1 MVSDTPNHQVPD
13 TAVEDKLETVD
24 SAQETPDQQLE
35 QPLQNLADPLD
46 TGSSPTPD
54 PSSESEL
61 DSDMEDV
68 DVQEFCAHC
77 FRGLQEVTLRRR
89 SRCMLSFYCSVKC
102 QRENWRDHKVACSFV
117 AAHIQRVM
125 TNCVLHGFISQ

>member
-1 MVSDTPNHQVPD
+1 MFLDTLNDEVPD
-13 TAVEDKLETVD
+13 TAVEDKLETVS
-24 SAQETPDQQLE
+24 SAQETSDQQLE

-61 DSDMEDV
+61 DSDMENV

-77 FRGLQEVTLRRR
+77 FRGPQEVTLQRCTRR
-89 SRCMLSFYCSVKC
+89 MLSFYCSVKC
-102 QRENWRDHKVACSFV
+102 QRENWRNHKVACSLV